1 MGVKAHTN
9 KYVIQSLQDN
19 NTPNNFAKW
28 HYDAKLFAKLNEWNS
43 RFDIVNNN
51 LKTVSIN
58 PWNII

>member
-1 MGVKAHTN
+1 MGVKAHTY